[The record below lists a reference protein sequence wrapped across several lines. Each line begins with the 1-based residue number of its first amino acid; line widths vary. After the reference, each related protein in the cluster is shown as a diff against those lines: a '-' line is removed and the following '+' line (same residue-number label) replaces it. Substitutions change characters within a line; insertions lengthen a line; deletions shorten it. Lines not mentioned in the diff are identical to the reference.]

1 MTQNQKLLK
10 DIYIFANKK
19 KSLKF
24 FIVPQ
29 KQRALIF
36 LYFMEQ
42 SQSINNSKDFIVI
55 QKLKYLNWNIF
66 IYLSEKIFSSK
77 QHWSVFVFPYP
88 EIWRQ

>member
-1 MTQNQKLLK
+1 MEWPGTDKQKEKQLFIVTQNQKLLK

-24 FIVPQ
+24 FIVLQ

-42 SQSINNSKDFIVI
+42 SGSINKQFKRFYSYPETEIFKLEHFYIFIW
-55 QKLKYLNWNIF
+55 KNIF
-66 IYLSEKIFSSK
+66 
-77 QHWSVFVFPYP
+77 
-88 EIWRQ
+88 